1 MATLNIRLTHEKVCS
16 LKIGHFKVVLQV
28 SNHAENCLM
37 GAKKMT
43 DGGHF
48 PIRHLSDGGQMC
60 FAETVY
66 RYNISWVI
74 GLGLGF

>member
-48 PIRHLSDGGQMC
+48 PIRHLSDG
-60 FAETVY
+60 
-66 RYNISWVI
+66 S
-74 GLGLGF
+74 